1 MLNLNGPIDDQFAIF
16 ATPEND
22 ESYSIIIFPE
32 LDAIEQEIVIP
43 AARLEHFLEAR
54 LNKSQESGSME
65 HSDIFIHS
73 LTAED
78 VFELT
83 AVGVTSRNSRRLARA
98 A

>member
-1 MLNLNGPIDDQFAIF
+1 
-16 ATPEND
+16 
-22 ESYSIIIFPE
+22 
-32 LDAIEQEIVIP
+32 
-43 AARLEHFLEAR
+43 
-54 LNKSQESGSME
+54 ME

-83 AVGVTSRNSRRLARA
+83 AVGMTSRNSRRLARA